1 MIVKLHKNARTTP
14 AIRAQLAASNES
26 VAVLAK
32 RFNLAPN
39 TVRKWQA
46 RTDFNDRSHTAHNL
60 QTTLSSAQEHIVI
73 YLRKHLLLP
82 LDDLL
87 SVTQEFLC
95 PEVSRSGLNRCLRRH
110 GVGNLREM
118 TRSQDNKPKYQRF
131 KDYPIGFV
139 HIDIK
144 YLPQMADES
153 KRKYLFVAIDRATRM
168 VCVQLRESKTAKDAR
183 EFLKFVTER
192 FPFEI
197 KKVLTDNG
205 KEFTNKV
212 FGNNATNKTHEFDDL
227 CLSLGI
233 EHRLT
238 RVRRPQTN
246 GMVERFNGR
255 IADILRT
262 HHFQSGKEL
271 EHTIMRY
278 VDLYNN
284 HLPQA
289 NLNCRTPCQVM
300 YEWYVNKPQFFDK
313 VVHNRPE
320 GDSNSKY
327 RKWVK
332 LDNTDV
338 PELDVEAIEAQ
349 ESRLDGVRGI
359 FTSLSTEASQASAI
373 KARYAELWR
382 IEHGFRVLKSDL
394 RMRPIFH
401 WKEERIKAHV
411 AICFTA
417 YVLLS
422 HLHYRVNRSAGDL
435 GRLSPAAIL
444 DHLSDVQVNVV
455 TDTNSGRQLLVPSK
469 TTREQQ
475 AIYTAAG
482 AKLVRTTVL
491 CKRAGSGQNSSKNE

>member
-95 PEVSRSGLNRCLRRH
+95 PKVSRSGLNRCLRRH

-212 FGNNATNKTHEFDDL
+212 FGYNATNKTHEFDDL

-271 EHTIMRY
+271 EHTLLRY
-278 VDLYNN
+278 VNLYNN

-289 NLNCRTPCQVM
+289 NLNCRTPYQVM
-300 YEWYVNKPQFFDK
+300 YEWYENKPQFFDK

-320 GDSNSKY
+320 GDTY
-327 RKWVK
+327 
-332 LDNTDV
+332 
-338 PELDVEAIEAQ
+338 
-349 ESRLDGVRGI
+349 
-359 FTSLSTEASQASAI
+359 
-373 KARYAELWR
+373 
-382 IEHGFRVLKSDL
+382 
-394 RMRPIFH
+394 
-401 WKEERIKAHV
+401 
-411 AICFTA
+411 
-417 YVLLS
+417 
-422 HLHYRVNRSAGDL
+422 
-435 GRLSPAAIL
+435 
-444 DHLSDVQVNVV
+444 
-455 TDTNSGRQLLVPSK
+455 
-469 TTREQQ
+469 
-475 AIYTAAG
+475 
-482 AKLVRTTVL
+482 
-491 CKRAGSGQNSSKNE
+491 